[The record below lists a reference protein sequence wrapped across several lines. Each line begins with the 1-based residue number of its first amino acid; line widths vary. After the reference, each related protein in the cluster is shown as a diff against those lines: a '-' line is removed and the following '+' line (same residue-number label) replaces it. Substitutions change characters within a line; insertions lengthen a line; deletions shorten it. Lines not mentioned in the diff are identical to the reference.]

1 MIGYVKYFESNKAMS
16 FKISDNKLLK
26 TYNQIWKT
34 VKHLLSIKPDVEPV
48 FDANDK
54 YIKTKIKLY
63 DVNTNFQRE
72 KVAKENGSQKC
83 LLLIILD
90 FIVNVKKN
98 NYPQTLL
105 EESKY

>member
-1 MIGYVKYFESNKAMS
+1 MVQKNSFNYFIEYNDDNVIRSLCIKLPQMIGYVKYFESNKAMS

-63 DVNTNFQRE
+63 DVNTNFQSR
-72 KVAKENGSQKC
+72 KVAKENGS
-83 LLLIILD
+83 
-90 FIVNVKKN
+90 
-98 NYPQTLL
+98 
-105 EESKY
+105 